1 MGVDIHW
8 PFQMPRK
15 RQDFMGKY
23 LAQGIS
29 DEEWDELNKARWVT
43 EDGNRRR
50 ENPYEIKVRMGDK
63 HKSSSGEH
71 IKLQAHKEAVDQKA
85 RMAEFQAAQKGAP
98 QSYTGEIGKPFSTSK
113 YKSTAM
119 FPSKSMPVSDPG
131 RLQAAPVGYDKEEWW
146 RQSPYV
152 SPRQP
157 GYSIF
162 SMKPYSW

>member
-1 MGVDIHW
+1 MADPRLRDYFIN
-8 PFQMPRK
+8 PFQTFGGTNP
-15 RQDFMGKY
+15 FSMGATK
-23 LAQGIS
+23 
-29 DEEWDELNKARWVT
+29 EEERLKNMRDYKNGVVEKGNERVVGGPEWRSINNELESVQRDA
-43 EDGNRRR
+43 
-50 ENPYEIKVRMGDK
+50 
-63 HKSSSGEH
+63 
-71 IKLQAHKEAVDQKA
+71 QKA
-85 RMAEFQAAQKGAP
+85 AFQGAQKGAP
-98 QSYTGEIGKPFSTSK
+98 QSYTGKLGEPFGMSK

-131 RLQAAPVGYDKEEWW
+131 RLQANPVGYDKEPWW

>member
-1 MGVDIHW
+1 MADPRLRDYFIN
-8 PFQMPRK
+8 PFQTFGLGTNP
-15 RQDFMGKY
+15 FSMGATK
-23 LAQGIS
+23 
-29 DEEWDELNKARWVT
+29 EEEKLKALRNRYDPKDPKQIGLWNTYNTELVGVQRDV
-43 EDGNRRR
+43 
-50 ENPYEIKVRMGDK
+50 
-63 HKSSSGEH
+63 
-71 IKLQAHKEAVDQKA
+71 QKA
-85 RMAEFQAAQKGAP
+85 AFQGAQKGAP
-98 QSYTGEIGKPFSTSK
+98 QSYTGKLGEPFSTSK

-131 RLQAAPVGYDKEEWW
+131 RLQAAPVGYDEKPWW

>member
-1 MGVDIHW
+1 MADPRLRDYFIN
-8 PFQMPRK
+8 PFQTFGLGTNP
-15 RQDFMGKY
+15 FSMGATK
-23 LAQGIS
+23 
-29 DEEWDELNKARWVT
+29 EEEKLKALRNRYDPKDPKQIGLWNTYNTELVGVQRDV
-43 EDGNRRR
+43 
-50 ENPYEIKVRMGDK
+50 
-63 HKSSSGEH
+63 
-71 IKLQAHKEAVDQKA
+71 QKA
-85 RMAEFQAAQKGAP
+85 AFQGAQKGAP
-98 QSYTGEIGKPFSTSK
+98 QSYTGKLGEPFSTSK

-131 RLQAAPVGYDKEEWW
+131 RLQANPVGYDKEPWW

>member
-1 MGVDIHW
+1 MSESWLGLRWPDIH
-8 PFQMPRK
+8 MPREPEDPLDK
-15 RQDFMGKY
+15 WLVK
-23 LAQGIS
+23 
-29 DEEWDELNKARWVT
+29 NKKHEGADTT
-43 EDGNRRR
+43 EGR
-50 ENPYEIKVRMGDK
+50 EYAYM
-63 HKSSSGEH
+63 
-71 IKLQAHKEAVDQKA
+71 QAHKDAVDQKA

-98 QSYTGEIGKPFSTSK
+98 QSYTGKLGEPFSTSK

-131 RLQAAPVGYDKEEWW
+131 RLQAAPVGYEKEPWW

>member
-1 MGVDIHW
+1 MSESWLGLRWPDIH
-8 PFQMPRK
+8 MPRK
-15 RQDFMGKY
+15 SANPLDEWLEKNLGHKGKPT
-23 LAQGIS
+23 
-29 DEEWDELNKARWVT
+29 T
-43 EDGNRRR
+43 EGR
-50 ENPYEIKVRMGDK
+50 EYAYM
-63 HKSSSGEH
+63 
-71 IKLQAHKEAVDQKA
+71 QAHKDAVDQKA

-131 RLQAAPVGYDKEEWW
+131 RLQAAPVGYEKEPWW